1 MYKGKRYFSFEKDD
15 YMKKIKIYTFA
26 IMFLCFSAISSSIE
40 CNQMYMTTAKTVEQ
54 AHNEVFNTENQNEKN
69 TEVMKMLVFGD

>member
-1 MYKGKRYFSFEKDD
+1 
-15 YMKKIKIYTFA
+15 
-26 IMFLCFSAISSSIE
+26 MFLCFSAISSSIE
-40 CNQMYMTTAKTVEQ
+40 CNHMYMTTAKTVEQ